1 MYTLI
6 RSNSSKDQMVDT
18 SKILFSQIMDFLPR
32 YHFDKCVK
40 RYAGNYKVR
49 SFFCIQ
55 QFYCMAFA
63 QLTYRTSLRDIEVCL
78 NAMRSKLYH
87 IGLRGP
93 IALST
98 LADANEQRDWRI
110 YADFAQILVSI
121 ARPLYVD
128 EDIGVD
134 LKNMVYAL
142 DSTTIDLCLSL
153 FPWAHFRKHKAAVKM
168 HTLIDI
174 HGSIPVFILITDGKV
189 HDVNILDILQTE
201 PGAFYLIDRGYTDFL
216 RMYGITSNNAF
227 FVTLTKSNLQFR
239 RVYSH
244 PSDISKGLHSDQ
256 TILLTGIQSSKD
268 YPDKLRRIHYYDV
281 DQKRHLYFLTN
292 NHTLPALTIAKLYK
306 SRWKVETF
314 FKWIKQ
320 HLRIKAFYGQ
330 SENAVKSQIWIAIS
344 VYLLIVIV
352 KKKLN
357 LEMSLYTILQ
367 VISVSI
373 FEKMPILQ
381 AFQDIDI
388 NELNSSP
395 CIQLNL
401 FDL

>member
-1 MYTLI
+1 M
-6 RSNSSKDQMVDT
+6 DT
-18 SKILFSQIMDFLPR
+18 SKILFSQIMDYLPR

-40 RYAGNYKVR
+40 RYDGDYKVR

-93 IALST
+93 IAHST

-110 YADFAQILVSI
+110 YADFAQVLINI

-134 LKNMVYAL
+134 LKDMVYAL

-153 FPWAHFRKHKAAVKM
+153 FPWAHFRKYKAAIKM

-189 HDVNILDILQTE
+189 HDVNILDILQIE
-201 PGAFYLIDRGYTDFL
+201 AGAFYLIDRGYTDFSRL
-216 RMYGITSNNAF
+216 YTINSSKAF

-256 TILLTGIQSSKD
+256 TIMLTGIQSCKD
-268 YPDKLRRIHYYDV
+268 YPDKLRLIHYYDA
-281 DQKRHLYFLTN
+281 DQLRHIYFLTN
-292 NHTLPALTIAKLYK
+292 NHTLPALAIAKLYK
-306 SRWKVETF
+306 CRWKVETF

-320 HLRIKAFYGQ
+320 HLRIKAFYGL
-330 SENAVKSQIWIAIS
+330 SENAVKTQIWIAIS
-344 VYLLIVIV
+344 VYLLIAII
-352 KKKLN
+352 KKNLN

-367 VISVSI
+367 VVSVSV

-381 AFQDIDI
+381 AFQDIDNI
-388 NELNSSP
+388 ELISNS